1 MFGFRNLTVELR
13 TGDSETHAQRQHR
26 ACPPGSLWQS
36 PSRLQNVPIL
46 RYLHPLAGEDRGLG
60 SSGRGG
66 GLGRATPTLPSVGVR
81 VLVPHRI
88 RTEALHRGAQAAQ
101 YGTPRHVPRRR
112 RALSTRGYGVVMD
125 PLEGRGGTWCPR
137 TCQRRRSR
145 MIWGR
150 LRPNPTE
157 TSTPTRGLL
166 PRICGLFPARP

>member
-46 RYLHPLAGEDRGLG
+46 RYLQPLAGEDRGLG

-88 RTEALHRGAQAAQ
+88 APKRYTAAPKQPNTVRRGTCRAA
-101 YGTPRHVPRRR
+101 
-112 RALSTRGYGVVMD
+112 
-125 PLEGRGGTWCPR
+125 
-137 TCQRRRSR
+137 
-145 MIWGR
+145 
-150 LRPNPTE
+150 
-157 TSTPTRGLL
+157 
-166 PRICGLFPARP
+166 